1 MLGMAIAVVGGVLN
15 FLGWYVFDSRVL
27 SLAGFYIAVVGTVF
41 GGAAIVV
48 WQVFVIGSVF
58 RK

>member
-1 MLGMAIAVVGGVLN
+1 MLGIAIAVVGGVLN

-27 SLAGFYIAVVGTVF
+27 SLVGFYIAVVGTMF

-48 WQVFVIGSVF
+48 WQALVIGSVF